1 MFSIYRKANQR
12 NQNDFRGH
20 RAPTLPNFILFTTY
34 CFGAG
39 ILAHLEVYYHGKK
52 LSLVVM
58 TKKEN
63 QTKTYTQKK
72 KAKVFCEICAK
83 KPPMNQKT
91 QLGQVVVYRN
101 D

>member
-20 RAPTLPNFILFTTY
+20 RAPTLPNSILFTTY

-63 QTKTYTQKK
+63 QTKTYTHKK
-72 KAKVFCEICAK
+72 KAKVFFVK
-83 KPPMNQKT
+83 FVQKNP
-91 QLGQVVVYRN
+91 L
-101 D
+101 